1 MTYKSIGSLQCL
13 VLLIGARVHEERGI
27 LVGGAEKNVNFVPT
41 TTRNVRNRSIPR
53 TAVGVMLHMVCV
65 RVNRGGLNG
74 TKLNDIIR
82 EVDCTIE
89 RVV

>member
-1 MTYKSIGSLQCL
+1 MSTF
-13 VLLIGARVHEERGI
+13 
-27 LVGGAEKNVNFVPT
+27 FVPT

-65 RVNRGGLNG
+65 RVNRGGLND